1 MRAFAWL
8 ALAFGLLLPL
18 RAPERGAVAVQMK
31 IAGGRRAEVRVD
43 VDAEHLPLALN
54 PFAGMDPSAP
64 DGERRERA
72 EAFMRSYMT
81 HLRLDV
87 AGQAFHPAAAL
98 EPLAPDLTQRRFAFR
113 FVFELPAGA
122 RAFVWKESLPLG
134 QTFFTLGGEGR
145 TEDLKL
151 WMEGG
156 RAREVNLDP
165 ALLKAGRG
173 GLILSYVRLGFT
185 HILPGG
191 LDHIL
196 FVLGIFLLSLRLR
209 PILWQVTAFTVA
221 HSITLGL
228 SLYGVVSLRPALV
241 EPLIALSIVAVAA
254 ENVWTREF
262 HWRRVAVVFAF
273 GLLHGLGFAG
283 ALHDLGLQRG
293 DFLTALLGF
302 NAGVELGQ
310 LGVVA
315 LAFAVLG
322 LPFGRTDWYRPRITV
337 PASLLI
343 GAVGLYWTVQRV
355 FFA

>member
-1 MRAFAWL
+1 MRTVALF

-18 RAPERGAVAVQMK
+18 GAHELGAATVHLRISADQRAD
-31 IAGGRRAEVRVD
+31 VRVD
-43 VDAEHLPLALN
+43 VDPEHLPLALN
-54 PFAGMDPSAP
+54 PFVGLDPSAP
-64 DGERRERA
+64 DTERRTRM
-72 EAFMRSYMT
+72 EAFIRSFMA
-81 HLRLDV
+81 HLRLDGGGR
-87 AGQAFHPAAAL
+87 ALHATAAL
-98 EPLAPDLTQRRFAFR
+98 EPLSLDLTQRRFAFR
-113 FVFELPAGA
+113 FAFELPPGA
-122 RAFVWKESLPLG
+122 RALVWKEELPLG
-134 QTFFTLGGEGR
+134 QYFFTVGREGR
-145 TEDLKL
+145 TEELKL

-156 RAREVNLDP
+156 KAREVPLDP
-165 ALLKAGRG
+165 VLPKIGRG

-185 HILPGG
+185 HILPEG

-228 SLYGVVSLRPALV
+228 SLYGVVSLRPAIV
-241 EPLIALSIVAVAA
+241 EPLIALSIVAVAV

-283 ALHDLGLQRG
+283 ALHDLGLRRS

-310 LGVVA
+310 LSVVA
-315 LAFAVLG
+315 LAFAALG
-322 LPFGRTDWYRPRITV
+322 LPFGRTEWYRPRITV
-337 PASLLI
+337 PASILI